1 MAEYEIS
8 LYITGEVKKEQIDSI
23 FGVIPEIY
31 LEKGDKNS
39 GGKVVKVS
47 IYDFLLKEGSV
58 DDYLSPVFD
67 ECFEKL
73 NRLICGV
80 MKLRMLTSFESRLIL
95 VVRTDNRNPMPC
107 FDLNHAIIELLSKSK
122 TEFVLSPY
130 HYEDL
135 QDRD

>member
-1 MAEYEIS
+1 MAQYEIS
-8 LYITGEVKKEQIDSI
+8 LYLAGEFKKQQMDDC
-23 FGVIPEIY
+23 FQADPEWC

-39 GGKVVKVS
+39 GGRIVDAS
-47 IYDFLLKEGSV
+47 LCNFILKEGSV

-73 NRLICGV
+73 NMLICGV
-80 MKLRMLTSFESRLIL
+80 MKLRTLTSFESRLIL

-107 FDLNHAIIELLSKSK
+107 FDLNHAIIELLFKSK